1 MKPLGSAQGAFSLE
15 CLLKNTLTNALV
27 ALLVGC
33 LIVGIYSPGLQ
44 GNFFFDDIPNI
55 LTSEAIRLDSLSFES
70 FYSALLSGR
79 SGPLGRPVAQLSF
92 ALNYFFNGLSP
103 FAFKTTNLA
112 IHLLCGCLVFVLA
125 LKLFSSQYLKQNPE
139 QPYVASVALTAVWL
153 LHPIQLL
160 PVLHVV
166 QRMTSLSALF
176 LLAALLLHIHGRD
189 QHNSAWLLLAWFVF
203 WPLSVLSKE
212 SGLLFPAFALAWEL
226 IIRRRKEERLDTF
239 SRIFL
244 ALMVLGTV
252 AVVAYALSPNGQ
264 WLWAGYNLRG
274 FSLGERLMTEGRILW
289 FYLGL
294 IFLPQL
300 EHFGLFHDDIALST
314 GLVTPWTTLPSL
326 AGLFGLAVV
335 VWKTRRQAPLVSL
348 GITWFLVGHSMES
361 TVLPLEIAHEHRNY
375 LPLLGALLPLI
386 WFFSRLTETHD
397 TKKTLGITC
406 MLAVVSYITL
416 ITTLRADQFGE
427 EVKRTQ
433 IEAQHHRKS
442 SRSQFEAGRALSN
455 LPEASTSSSPIYAFA
470 RAHFELA
477 FELDSNA
484 KLPFLALVNL
494 NCKAN
499 LAMENS
505 WVEELGRRLSNTPFA
520 PGDQTVLYAAKE
532 LSLGNTLCL
541 DRPDV
546 DNLFSAAFSNPTTS
560 LNAQATMRSWHADY
574 LWLHEKDLQA
584 ARESLAKSL
593 KLVPGNPSNQL
604 KWAQLLLLSEEREE
618 AKRLLIALRNA
629 KLSSEERKTR
639 KELLAK
645 FGITEQ

>member
-1 MKPLGSAQGAFSLE
+1 MKSI
-15 CLLKNTLTNALV
+15 LTNSLV
-27 ALLVGC
+27 ALLVGG
-33 LIVGIYSPGLQ
+33 LVVGIYAPGLH

-55 LTSEAIRLDSLSFES
+55 LTVEAIHLDSLSFES
-70 FYSALLSGR
+70 LHTALLSGR
-79 SGPLGRPVAQLSF
+79 SGPLGRPTAQLSF
-92 ALNYFFNGLSP
+92 ALNYFFSGLSP
-103 FAFKTTNLA
+103 LAFKTTNLV

-125 LKLFSSQYLKQNPE
+125 LKLFSSKYVKQNPE
-139 QPYVASVALTAVWL
+139 QPYIASVALTAAWL

-176 LLAALLLHIHGRD
+176 LLAALLLHTHGRD
-189 QHNSAWLLLAWFVF
+189 KQNSAWLLLAWFLF

-226 IIRRRKEERLDTF
+226 IIRRAKEGRLDTF
-239 SRIFL
+239 SRVFSVL
-244 ALMVLGTV
+244 TALG
-252 AVVAYALSPNGQ
+252 AVVIVAYMLSPNGQ

-300 EHFGLFHDDIALST
+300 ENFGLFHDDISLST
-314 GLVTPWTTLPSL
+314 GLLTPWTTLSSF
-326 AGLFGLAVV
+326 AGLFGLSVV
-335 VWKTRRQAPLVSL
+335 VWITRRQAPLVSL

-386 WFFSRLTETHD
+386 WFLSRLTETLD
-397 TKKTLGITC
+397 TKRTLGITC
-406 MLAVVSYITL
+406 MLAAISYITL
-416 ITTLRADQFGE
+416 ITALRADQFGE
-427 EVKRTQ
+427 EVRRTQ

-442 SRSQFEAGRALSN
+442 SRAQFDAGRALSS
-455 LPEASTSSSPIYAFA
+455 LPEASSSSSPTYAFA
-470 RAHFELA
+470 RSHFELA

-484 KLPFLALVNL
+484 KMPLLALVNL

-541 DRPDV
+541 DRLDV
-546 DNLFSAAFSNPTTS
+546 DNLFTAAFSNPTTS
-560 LNAQATMRSWHADY
+560 LNAQAVMHSWHADY

-639 KELLAK
+639 KELLAT
-645 FGITEQ
+645 FGVTEQ

>member
-1 MKPLGSAQGAFSLE
+1 M
-15 CLLKNTLTNALV
+15 
-27 ALLVGC
+27 ALLVGG
-33 LIVGIYSPGLQ
+33 LVVGIYLPGLH

-55 LTSEAIRLDSLSFES
+55 LTAEAIHLDSLSFES
-70 FYSALLSGR
+70 VSTALLSGR
-79 SGPLGRPVAQLSF
+79 SGPLGRPIAQFSF
-92 ALNYFFNGLSP
+92 ALNYFFSGLSP
-103 FAFKTTNLA
+103 LAFKATNLA

-139 QPYVASVALTAVWL
+139 QPYIASVALTAAWL

-189 QHNSAWLLLAWFVF
+189 KHNSAWLLLAWFVF

-226 IIRRRKEERLDTF
+226 IIRRAKEGQLDTF
-239 SRIFL
+239 SRGFS
-244 ALMVLGTV
+244 ALTALGTV
-252 AVVAYALSPNGQ
+252 AIVAYMLSPNGQ
-264 WLWAGYNLRG
+264 WLWAAGYNLRE

-300 EHFGLFHDDIALST
+300 ENFGLFHDDISLST
-314 GLVTPWTTLPSL
+314 GLLTPWTTLSSL

-335 VWKTRRQAPLVSL
+335 AWKTRRQAPLVSL

-375 LPLLGALLPLI
+375 LPLLGPLFPLA
-386 WFFSRLTETHD
+386 WFLSRLIEKHGSR
-397 TKKTLGITC
+397 KTLGITC
-406 MLAVVSYITL
+406 VLAIISYITFV
-416 ITTLRADQFGE
+416 TALRADQFGE
-427 EVKRTQ
+427 EVRRTQ

-442 SRSQFEAGRALSN
+442 SRTQFDAGRALSN
-455 LPEASTSSSPIYAFA
+455 LPEASSSSSPTYAFA

-477 FELDSNA
+477 YELDSNA
-484 KLPFLALVNL
+484 KIPLLALINL

-499 LAMENS
+499 LAIEEL

-541 DRPDV
+541 DRLDV
-546 DNLFSAAFSNPTTS
+546 DSLFTAAFSNPTTS

-639 KELLAK
+639 KELLFT
-645 FGITEQ
+645 FGVTEH